1 MPFWWR
7 RRNKPWYSTWRNRRY
22 RRRRRNPYKRRR
34 RRPRPFARRRR
45 RRRRRYKVRKK
56 KQKITIQQ
64 WQPDRIVKCKIIG
77 FNYLVCGSEGNQ
89 YRCYTD
95 DKHNYGQPKAPG
107 GGGFGCEQY
116 TLEYLYHEWEAHRNV
131 WTASNDYLDLVRY
144 TGCTFILYRHPDTDF
159 VVFYDRQPPFKFTNS
174 TYTETHPLQ
183 ILLRKKHKVIRS
195 LKYSKRQK
203 PYVKIKIK
211 PPKQMITKW
220 FFQPDFANT
229 ELLKLAGAACNLGYS
244 LYGPNTQSP
253 CLTLYCLNT
262 DFYKIHDWA
271 QLKSQTTPYLPYTGI
286 PHTATHFLTFYYG
299 NKSTTSNDI
308 TDYAKSTSFENG
320 WFKPGILQAWKVVDS
335 QQSTKIHTRPISIC
349 RYNPEED
356 NGKGNRIW
364 LTSIFSN
371 KAWQPPT
378 DEDLIIGELPLYMA
392 FWGLW
397 DSIIKKKKT
406 DEFLKISMFV
416 IKSDFIKPIFAG
428 VSQKVWPIIDQ
439 SFIQGKMPWDEQFTL
454 QEKAAWYPTC
464 YKQAQT
470 INNFVE
476 CGPYCPKYSNLPSST
491 WQLPYKYKFYFK
503 WGGPQTGDKLIQ
515 DPKDQEKYPVPDT
528 FTETIQISDP
538 LRQQPKAMLRSWDFR
553 RGIITRAALKRMQEN
568 LQSDESDQ
576 SDFSETPK
584 KKKKTTTQI
593 QASDEEAKEI
603 QACLHS
609 LCEKDSFQDSET
621 DIKQLIYKQ
630 YQRQQD
636 LKLNLFKLLKNLKK
650 TQQHLQM
657 QTGMH

>member
-1 MPFWWR
+1 MPFWWNR
-7 RRNKPWYSTWRNRRY
+7 RRRPWYPAWRKRRY
-22 RRRRRNPYKRRR
+22 RTRKYRKYQRR
-34 RRPRPFARRRR
+34 RRPRRFARRRR

-56 KQKITIQQ
+56 KQKITLQQ

-95 DKHNYGQPKAPG
+95 DKHDYGQPKAPG
-107 GGGFGCEQY
+107 GGGFGCEQF
-116 TLEYLYHEWEAHRNV
+116 TLEYLYKEWEAHRNV

-144 TGCTFILYRHPDTDF
+144 TGCTFLFYRHATTDF
-159 VVFYDRQPPFKFTNS
+159 VLFYDRQPPFKFITS

-183 ILLRKKHKVIRS
+183 ILLRKKHKIIRS
-195 LKYSKRQK
+195 LKYAQRQK
-203 PYVKIKIK
+203 PYVKVKIK

-220 FFQPDFANT
+220 FFQPDFANV
-229 ELLKLAGAACNLGYS
+229 ELLKLAGSAANFEYS

-262 DFYKIHDWA
+262 DFYQIHNWA
-271 QLKSQTTPYLPYTGI
+271 NITAQTQPYLPYTGI
-286 PHTATHFLTFYYG
+286 PHSTTHFLTFYYG
-299 NKSTTSNDI
+299 TKTTTSSDI
-308 TDYAKSTSFENG
+308 NNYADSTSFDKG

-364 LTSIFSN
+364 LTSIFTN
-371 KAWQPPT
+371 KAWAPPT
-378 DEDLIIGELPLYMA
+378 DEDLVIGELPLYLA

-397 DSIIKKKKT
+397 DTIIKKKKT

-428 VSQKVWPIIDQ
+428 TKQTVWPIIDQ
-439 SFIQGKMPWDEQFTL
+439 SFIQGKMPWDEFFTV
-454 QEKAAWYPTC
+454 QEKATWYPTC
-464 YKQAQT
+464 LKQAQT
-470 INNFVE
+470 INAFVE

-491 WQLPYKYKFYFK
+491 WQLSYKYKFYFK

-528 FTETIQISDP
+528 YTEAIQISDP
-538 LRQQPKAMLRSWDFR
+538 LRQHPKALLRSWDFR
-553 RGIITRAALKRMQEN
+553 RGIVTASALKRMREN
-568 LQSDESDQ
+568 LSTDESDQ
-576 SDFSETPK
+576 SDFSETPTK
-584 KKKKTTTQI
+584 KKKVTTQI
-593 QASDEEAKEI
+593 QASDEETKEI

-609 LCEKDSFQDSET
+609 LCEKDSFQESET

-630 YQRQQD
+630 YQQQQS

-650 TQQHLQM
+650 TQAHLQM